1 MEPGRPRRP
10 FAGGPEAGSRMGV
23 PRGPPEGPR
32 GPYLGR
38 HWSVSHAGRL
48 VGTGPSSGTLCRG
61 SRGGGSRLGVRGG
74 SLGALRAAGR
84 SAIFGGTLSSGAQA
98 LGMDQGPPPGSP
110 ARGIAPPC
118 GRGAQ
123 LHPRWLSAVFS
134 WGTLSS
140 GTQALSMDM
149 GPWPGAPAR
158 GIAPPCG
165 RGAQLHPR
173 WLSAVFSW
181 GTLSSGT
188 QALSMDM
195 GPWPG
200 APAPGRAPPCGHW
213 GPLQGPPPP
222 AGRGGDLHA
231 WLAPAT

>member
-61 SRGGGSRLGVRGG
+61 SRGGGGSRLGVRGG

-149 GPWPGAPAR
+149 GPWPGAPA
-158 GIAPPCG
+158 
-165 RGAQLHPR
+165 
-173 WLSAVFSW
+173 
-181 GTLSSGT
+181 
-188 QALSMDM
+188 
-195 GPWPG
+195 
-200 APAPGRAPPCGHW
+200 PGRAPPCGHW